1 MKSKDIKK
9 FGSTLVTGEIYHIFS
24 KSIAGFR
31 IFKRKAEFKR
41 IKEMLQYYV
50 FEKPSIRFSY
60 FLRAPQKEKEK
71 FVEAVS
77 KNNIQNKGK
86 IVNIVAYCIMPTHIH
101 LVLQPLKERGISIF
115 MKNLLDSYTR
125 YFNVKYKR
133 KGPLW
138 EGRFKRVWV
147 GSENQLLHL
156 TRYIHLN
163 PVTAGLV
170 KRPEEWFASSFNE
183 YIEGDRKDK
192 LCRYDALLK
201 ISPESY
207 KKFVKERIFYQK
219 QLAKIKELTFDV

>member
-77 KNNIQNKGK
+77 KNNIQNKNIKEKGLFGK
-86 IVNIVAYCIMPTHIH
+86 ED
-101 LVLQPLKERGISIF
+101 LKEFGSGQKINSFILPDIF
-115 MKNLLDSYTR
+115 
-125 YFNVKYKR
+125 
-133 KGPLW
+133 
-138 EGRFKRVWV
+138 
-147 GSENQLLHL
+147 
-156 TRYIHLN
+156 I
-163 PVTAGLV
+163 
-170 KRPEEWFASSFNE
+170 
-183 YIEGDRKDK
+183 
-192 LCRYDALLK
+192 
-201 ISPESY
+201 
-207 KKFVKERIFYQK
+207 
-219 QLAKIKELTFDV
+219 